1 MIKKIQKLAFG
12 EYILIVL
19 FGMALAVS
27 HYTGFTLGTTAG
39 HNFWMFFTEMIT
51 FLPLMFILVGLAYEW
66 IPKEKVERH
75 IGRESGMRGILWVLL
90 LGMLQAGPLYGAFP
104 VAYILWKKGCG
115 VRNIFIYIGAFSTM
129 KLPMLA
135 FEIGFLG
142 LKFSLLRTL
151 ITLPVFIAIGYAMEM
166 MFRKREFIMKE
177 PE

>member
-1 MIKKIQKLAFG
+1 MKNIFKKAGFG
-12 EYILIVL
+12 EYILVVL
-19 FGMALAVS
+19 FGIALAVS
-27 HYTGFTLGTTAG
+27 RYFGFMIGTEAG
-39 HNFWMFFTEMIT
+39 HNFWMFFTEMIA
-51 FLPLMFILVGLAYEW
+51 FLPLMFILVGLADEW
-66 IPKEKVERH
+66 IPKEKVEQH
-75 IGRESGMRGILWVLL
+75 IGRESGIKGIAWVLL

-142 LKFSLLRTL
+142 LRFSLLRTL
-151 ITLPVFIAIGYAMEM
+151 ITLPVFIAIGYLMEAV
-166 MFRKREFIMKE
+166 FKKREFLMKQ